1 MSFDL
6 NIKNYSTSDLEK
18 ILNLS
23 NQYSKIHIDQNVER
37 MRENIMSDDS
47 VDSSVKT
54 NTIIFLNEVKEH
66 LSSVISAGDSFI
78 INKPQTEYT
87 ASFPSEIYPGIINPL
102 KKRTI
107 IQNLNIDTRFRDNYL
122 TTPSSSFH
130 FDLPLTLSNIVS
142 MQLTAFEFPVELF
155 NISEKMGNNF
165 FSVSLNTGVSKMI
178 ILQNGLYTNT
188 TLIDALNAFVSADP
202 DLQILSFSTNIANQL
217 IIQSNSVYNK
227 FNINFNT
234 NINNL
239 ETLGSPLPLK
249 LGWLLGFRS
258 SLHVN
263 KSEYISEGS
272 IDLTGPKYIYLV
284 IDDYNNNVNN
294 GFFSAFNSS
303 ILNKNILARLSVK
316 SNIQNNL
323 SLITADRQYF
333 GPVDIKKMQI
343 QLLDEFGRP
352 IDTHHMDYSFCLT
365 FNTIYDL

>member
-1 MSFDL
+1 
-6 NIKNYSTSDLEK
+6 
-18 ILNLS
+18 
-23 NQYSKIHIDQNVER
+23 
-37 MRENIMSDDS
+37 
-47 VDSSVKT
+47 
-54 NTIIFLNEVKEH
+54 
-66 LSSVISAGDSFI
+66 
-78 INKPQTEYT
+78 
-87 ASFPSEIYPGIINPL
+87 
-102 KKRTI
+102 
-107 IQNLNIDTRFRDNYL
+107 L